1 MGYGTKFANT
11 QTMDKRLK
19 KNYTIIATL
28 LTINVVGF
36 CVAEAYFSTTSQ
48 NPHLNHSILFELFD
62 LSPKM
67 VTPSKWLEM
76 GFELI
81 KKMK

>member
-1 MGYGTKFANT
+1 
-11 QTMDKRLK
+11 MDKRFK
-19 KNYTIIATL
+19 KNFTIIATL
-28 LTINVVGF
+28 LTINVVGYF
-36 CVAEAYFSTTSQ
+36 AAEAYFSTSTPNANLQQSV
-48 NPHLNHSILFELFD
+48 LLEFFD

-67 VTPSKWLEM
+67 VAPSKWLEM

>member
-1 MGYGTKFANT
+1 MLYGIKFANYKI
-11 QTMDKRLK
+11 MDKRLK
-19 KNYTIIATL
+19 KNFTIIATL
-28 LTINVVGF
+28 LTINVIGF
-36 CVAEAYFSTTSQ
+36 FAAEAYFSTATQ
-48 NPHLNHSILFELFD
+48 DAHLNHGVLIELFD

-67 VTPSKWLEM
+67 VAPSKWLEM

>member
-1 MGYGTKFANT
+1 MLYGTKFAKYK
-11 QTMDKRLK
+11 TMDKRLK
-19 KNYTIIATL
+19 KNCAIIATL
-28 LTINVVGF
+28 LTINVIGF
-36 CVAEAYFSTTSQ
+36 FAAEAYFSNATQ
-48 NPHLNHSILFELFD
+48 NAHLNHGVVYKLFD

-67 VTPSKWLEM
+67 VAPSKWLEM

>member
-1 MGYGTKFANT
+1 
-11 QTMDKRLK
+11 MDKRLK
-19 KNYTIIATL
+19 KNCTIIATL
-28 LTINVVGF
+28 LTMNVVGF
-36 CVAEAYFSTTSQ
+36 FVAEAYFSSTSQ
-48 NPHLNHSILFELFD
+48 TAHINHSVLFELFD

-67 VTPSKWLEM
+67 VAPSKWLEM

>member
-1 MGYGTKFANT
+1 MLYGTKFANYRI
-11 QTMDKRLK
+11 MDKRLK
-19 KNYTIIATL
+19 KNFTIIATL
-28 LTINVVGF
+28 LTINVIGF
-36 CVAEAYFSTTSQ
+36 FAAEAYFSKSTP
-48 NPHLNHSILFELFD
+48 NAHLNHSGLFQFFD

-67 VTPSKWLEM
+67 VAPSKWLEM

>member
-1 MGYGTKFANT
+1 
-11 QTMDKRLK
+11 MDKRLK
-19 KNYTIIATL
+19 KNFTIIATP
-28 LTINVVGF
+28 N
-36 CVAEAYFSTTSQ
+36 A
-48 NPHLNHSILFELFD
+48 HLNPSGLFQFFD

-67 VTPSKWLEM
+67 VAPSKWLEM